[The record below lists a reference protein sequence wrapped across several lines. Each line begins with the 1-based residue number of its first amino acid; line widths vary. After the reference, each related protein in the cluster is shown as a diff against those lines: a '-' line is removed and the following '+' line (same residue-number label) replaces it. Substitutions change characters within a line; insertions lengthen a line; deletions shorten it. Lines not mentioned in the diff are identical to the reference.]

1 MGRLLPL
8 TLSNETGIMNMEWI
22 NSLFIGQE
30 IAISILEQ
38 IGGRLSLLSSPRALL
53 FLTSEGLGDIG
64 SVPQMA
70 WSVGQFQIKIN
81 PLPLLMTWLI
91 MAFWILLAWLGTRNL
106 KERPGPLQTVLEL
119 IVGAFDDLCRDTLG
133 ARGRRYMP
141 LVATLFLFIVVAN
154 VIGIFPGMEEPTKD
168 MNTPMA
174 FAVIVFFVVHISGFY
189 YKGFRYFVEFFE
201 PMIEIGPIKIPNLFM
216 FALNAVGEIGKVI
229 SHAFRLFGNILGG
242 SIIILVISW
251 LCRNFALPIFL
262 KAFLGIGIGVIQ
274 AFVFAML
281 ALTYVAVA
289 IVED

>member
-1 MGRLLPL
+1 MESVHRMIDA
-8 TLSNETGIMNMEWI
+8 LS
-22 NSLFIGQE
+22 
-30 IAISILEQ
+30 
-38 IGGRLSLLSSPRALL
+38 RLSYPTLPSPLRGFQ
-53 FLTSEGLGDIG
+53 FLASEGLEEIG
-64 SVPQMA
+64 TVPQ
-70 WSVGQFQIKIN
+70 WVLTLGGVELRVN
-81 PLPLLMTWLI
+81 VLPLVMTWII
-91 MAFWILLAWLGTRNL
+91 MAFWILLAWWGTRKL
-106 KERPGPLQTVLEL
+106 KEKPGPLQTVLEL
-119 IVGAFDDLCRDTLG
+119 MVGAFDDLCRDTLG
-133 ARGRRYMP
+133 KRGRKYMP
-141 LVATLFLFIVVAN
+141 LVATLFLFVVVSN

-174 FAVIVFFVVHISGFY
+174 FALVVFVVVHFSGFY
-189 YKGFRYFVEFFE
+189 YKGFRYLVEFFE
-201 PMIEIGPIKIPNLFM
+201 PMIEIGSIKIPNLFM
-216 FALNAVGEIGKVI
+216 FALNVVGELGKVI